1 MVSDKKLRRMDE
13 RVDELRMRI
22 KDSSL
27 REVFGDVFDTAT
39 LMALYELSRKGYITA
54 LGGSVSTGKEANIFH
69 AIAKKDDISEIAV
82 KIYMIS
88 TANFNAMKEYILGD
102 PRFIGI
108 KQNRK
113 DLIFAWAKKE
123 FKNLKRAEDAGVR
136 VPKPYI
142 TRRNILL
149 MEFIGKDG
157 IPMPQL
163 KDVALTGEE
172 ARHIF
177 DLVVGYMNLLYS
189 KAKLVHADLSEYNIL
204 VDMNHKEP
212 VIIDMGQSV
221 TTDHFN
227 AEAYLKRDVV
237 NVLRF
242 FDKFNIS
249 MDENEMISMIKE
261 GKNDRAHKN
270 ST

>member
-13 RVDELRMRI
+13 RIDEFRMRI
-22 KDSSL
+22 KDSDQ
-27 REVFGDVFDTAT
+27 REVFADVFDTAT
-39 LMALYELSRKGYITA
+39 LMALYDLSRKGYIDA

-69 AIAKKDDISEIAV
+69 AVSKKDDLLEIAV

-102 PRFIGI
+102 PRFAGI
-108 KQNRK
+108 KQNKR
-113 DLIFAWAKKE
+113 DIIFAWAKKE
-123 FKNLKRAEDAGVR
+123 FKNLKRAEDAGIR

-142 TRRNILL
+142 TKRNILL

-163 KDVALTGEE
+163 KDVNLSQEE
-172 ARHIF
+172 AQNIF
-177 DLVVGYMNLLYS
+177 NRIIEYMNLLYS

-204 VDMNHKEP
+204 VDMNSMEP

-227 AEAYLKRDVV
+227 AQKYLQRDVS
-237 NVLRF
+237 NIIRF
-242 FDKFNIS
+242 FKKFNIS
-249 MDENEMISMIKE
+249 VNEDGIIPIIKE
-261 GKNDRAHKN
+261 EK
-270 ST
+270 